1 MRSPTIA
8 SWSDGDKLLLVFNNV
23 INDKNAMNDKRK
35 NSGQLTKT
43 TDFTFRAN
51 GVARGENY
59 YLVLAE

>member
-35 NSGQLTKT
+35 NSG
-43 TDFTFRAN
+43 
-51 GVARGENY
+51 
-59 YLVLAE
+59 